1 MVKETLNAFDM
12 AQQQFDHVA
21 DLLHLDPPVREFL
34 RWPMREFHF
43 RIPVRMDD
51 GNIRM
56 FQGYR
61 VQHNDARGPNKG
73 GLRFHPSETVDSVR
87 ALATWMTWKCAVADI
102 PLGGGKGGVIVD
114 PSTLTIGEKE
124 RLVRGWVQQMW
135 KNIGPRQ
142 DVPAPDVGTTPQ
154 MMGWMMDEY
163 SKIVGE
169 YTPGVITGKPVGGG
183 GSLGRT
189 EATGYGVIYT
199 LREAFSRLGM
209 DAKKSKAAIQGFGN
223 VAQYAA
229 IGFKEILGGSVVC
242 VSYWD
247 RADRKPYTV
256 SKEKGFDPRF
266 MQNITDQYGAIDKEK
281 ARPFDKNR
289 KGLSLGEA
297 AGFLLLMSEE
307 RASSEKRTIY
317 GKIAGWGM
325 TNDAHHMTAPSEDGS
340 GLAESMRKAIRAAG
354 LSIED
359 IGSISAHGT
368 GTVQNDAMEM
378 QAFKSVFGNSS
389 PIPTYSIKGG
399 IGHTMGATGLI
410 EVLVALK
417 SLDDGLAPP
426 TVNLLEAEEDAKEWV
441 SKDTQ
446 KIDQKAALSTNAG
459 FGGINSALVITK

>member
-1 MVKETLNAFDM
+1 MANKTLNAFEM
-12 AQQQFDHVA
+12 AQQQFDRVA

-51 GNIRM
+51 GEIRI

-73 GLRFHPSETVDSVR
+73 GLRFHPSETIDSVR

-163 SKIVGE
+163 SKLIGE
-169 YTPGVITGKPVGGG
+169 FTPGVITGKPVGGG

-199 LREAFSRLGM
+199 LREAFNRLGM
-209 DAKKSKAAIQGFGN
+209 DAKNSKASIQGCGN

-229 IGFKEILGGSVVC
+229 IGFKEILGGSVIC

-247 RADRKPYTV
+247 RDDRTAYTV
-256 SKEKGFDPRF
+256 SKEDGFDPRF
-266 MQNITDQYGAIDKEK
+266 IQSITDQYGSIDKEK
-281 ARPFDKNR
+281 AA
-289 KGLSLGEA
+289 A
-297 AGFLLLMSEE
+297 AGYAIE
-307 RASSEKRTIY
+307 
-317 GKIAGWGM
+317 
-325 TNDAHHMTAPSEDGS
+325 DADAWLKKDVDVLIPAALEGQIN
-340 GLAESMRKAIRAAG
+340 AESVQWISPSVKIIAEGANGPTTPDADQVIREKG
-354 LSIED
+354 IFLIPDFLCNSGGVTVSYFE
-359 IGSISAHGT
+359 S
-368 GTVQNDAMEM
+368 VQN
-378 QAFKSVFGNSS
+378 SGNYYW
-389 PIPTYSIKGG
+389 PKQ
-399 IGHTMGATGLI
+399 
-410 EVLVALK
+410 EVLDKEEQILTKAFADVYEMAEDENVYMRDAAYMVA
-417 SLDDGLAPP
+417 
-426 TVNLLEAEEDAKEWV
+426 
-441 SKDTQ
+441 
-446 KIDQKAALSTNAG
+446 IDRVVKAMQLRG
-459 FGGINSALVITK
+459 WI